1 MVVGLRNTWINPS
14 ESSMAA
20 PGQDLLETCQQELS
34 AAAAHGQRS
43 LATVMVV
50 VMPTMSSPAPGPEWE
65 TEVADFW

>member
-1 MVVGLRNTWINPS
+1 
-14 ESSMAA
+14 MAA

-43 LATVMVV
+43 LAPV